1 MKEVHMKKLIN
12 VSDAFKILIIYVIT
26 TIVSMVVA
34 GFVVEYDYIKNELKN
49 YLWVSV
55 FFTTS
60 FLILIRLFKVKF
72 KAVLIFLVVTMFL
85 LLFLLLNLDIFI
97 SIASTPDEGI
107 FPIMT
112 FVSLYTTLPF
122 QSVINTLV
130 GYDLGKLSYII
141 LPTYMLALALL
152 SYTTL
157 NFNTKNYNK

>member
-12 VSDAFKILIIYVIT
+12 VSDAFKILMIYVIT

-34 GFVVEYDYIKNELKN
+34 GFVAEYDYIKN

>member
-1 MKEVHMKKLIN
+1 MKKLIN
-12 VSDAFKILIIYVIT
+12 VSDTFKILMIYVIT

-72 KAVLIFLVVTMFL
+72 KAVLIFLGVIMFL

-112 FVSLYTTLPF
+112 FVSIYTTLSF
-122 QSVINTLV
+122 QCVINTLV

>member
-1 MKEVHMKKLIN
+1 MKKLIN
-12 VSDAFKILIIYVIT
+12 VSDTFKILMIYVIT

-72 KAVLIFLVVTMFL
+72 KAVLIFLGVIMFL

-112 FVSLYTTLPF
+112 FVSIYTTLPF
-122 QSVINTLV
+122 QCVINTLV
-130 GYDLGKLSYII
+130 GYDLGKLSYIL

>member
-1 MKEVHMKKLIN
+1 MKKLIN
-12 VSDAFKILIIYVIT
+12 VSDTFKILMIYVIT

-72 KAVLIFLVVTMFL
+72 KAVLIFLGVIMFL

-112 FVSLYTTLPF
+112 FVSIYTTLPF
-122 QSVINTLV
+122 QCVIDTLV

>member
-1 MKEVHMKKLIN
+1 MKKLIN
-12 VSDAFKILIIYVIT
+12 VSDTFKILMIYVIT

-141 LPTYMLALALL
+141 LPTYMLALALI

>member
-1 MKEVHMKKLIN
+1 MKKLIN
-12 VSDAFKILIIYVIT
+12 VSDTFKILIIYVIT

-141 LPTYMLALALL
+141 LPTYMLALAFL

>member
-1 MKEVHMKKLIN
+1 MKKLIN
-12 VSDAFKILIIYVIT
+12 VSDAFKILMIYVIT

-112 FVSLYTTLPF
+112 LYLF
-122 QSVINTLV
+122 IQHYHFKVL
-130 GYDLGKLSYII
+130 
-141 LPTYMLALALL
+141 
-152 SYTTL
+152 
-157 NFNTKNYNK
+157 

>member
-1 MKEVHMKKLIN
+1 MKKLIN
-12 VSDAFKILIIYVIT
+12 VSDTFKILMIYVIT

-97 SIASTPDEGI
+97 SIASTQDEGI